1 MKKKPEGFLSL
12 PLWQKGMF
20 LILFGP
26 LTNMVMNFVFPIV
39 GNSEAAR
46 GQRFGQGLV
55 TFLCVIAGVVL
66 VIIHFVR
73 GTRDTTDRDVAKRA
87 KSKSDAPSGRSAGK
101 RGGSRSGNYATI
113 GWGVLGLSVVVSIAV
128 LISFFVPSNP
138 TNVPHAGPGVTK
150 DSNAMKPRKSY
161 PVSIAVPEH
170 SVLVPPNAKLTA
182 GTRLEACWSGK
193 WNPITTLSEN
203 ADGSLNVHWDDFTS
217 DFDCSMARNELI
229 IRKDVLKQFGE
240 FPISSPAVVT
250 PTPGAEND
258 VASVEPKPKR
268 LKSYPVTIGIPTDSQ
283 VVPADAKLPPG
294 TRLQAC
300 WAGKW
305 NPITLLSDNKDGNL
319 TVRWDDFGASYDCSM
334 LRKELIVKID
344 VLNASQ
350 ASP

>member
-12 PLWQKGMF
+12 PLWQKGLF
-20 LILFGP
+20 LMLIGP
-26 LTNMVMNFVFPIV
+26 LTNMVMSIVFPIV

-73 GTRDTTDRDVAKRA
+73 GKSDTTDRNVAKRA
-87 KSKSDAPSGRSAGK
+87 KSKTDAPAVRSAGK
-101 RGGSRSGNYATI
+101 SGGSRPENYKAI
-113 GWGVLGLSVVVSIAV
+113 GWGVLGLSLVVAV
-128 LISFFVPSNP
+128 LIGFFVAGNR
-138 TNVPHAGPGVTK
+138 TDVPPPGPGLNENP
-150 DSNAMKPRKSY
+150 NAMKTRKSY

-170 SVLVPPNAKLTA
+170 SVVVPPNAKLTA

-203 ADGSLNVHWDDFTS
+203 EDGSLNVHWDAFTA
-217 DFDCSMARNELI
+217 DFDCSMVRSELI

-240 FPISSPAVVT
+240 FPISPPAVAS
-250 PTPGAEND
+250 PSPGAASD
-258 VASVEPKPKR
+258 AASVDPKLKP
-268 LKSYPVTIGIPTDSQ
+268 LKSYPVTIGVPTDSQ
-283 VVPADAKLPPG
+283 VVPADAKLSPG

-305 NPITLLSDNKDGNL
+305 NPITLLSENKDGNL
-319 TVRWDDFGASYDCSM
+319 TVRWDDFGAPYDCSM
-334 LRKELIVKID
+334 IRKELIIKTD
-344 VLNASQ
+344 VLKESQ
-350 ASP
+350 VSP

>member
-1 MKKKPEGFLSL
+1 M
-12 PLWQKGMF
+12 
-20 LILFGP
+20 LIGP
-26 LTNMVMNFVFPIV
+26 LANMVSGFVFPIV

-73 GTRDTTDRDVAKRA
+73 GNRDTNERDVAKRA
-87 KSKSDAPSGRSAGK
+87 KSKSDAPSGRLAGK

-138 TNVPHAGPGVTK
+138 TNVPPAGPGVTN
-150 DSNAMKPRKSY
+150 DPNAMKPRKSY

-182 GTRLEACWSGK
+182 GTQLEACWSGK

-203 ADGSLNVHWDDFTS
+203 ADGSLNVRWDAFGAA
-217 DFDCSMARNELI
+217 FDCSMARNELI
-229 IRKDVLKQFGE
+229 IRKDMLKQFGE
-240 FPISSPAVVT
+240 FPSSPPAVVT
-250 PTPGAEND
+250 PIPGAAN
-258 VASVEPKPKR
+258 VAASVDPTPKA
-268 LKSYPVTIGIPTDSQ
+268 LKSYPVTIGVPSDSR

-300 WAGKW
+300 WSGKW

-334 LRKELIVKID
+334 LRKELIVKTD
-344 VLNASQ
+344 VLRASQ